1 MRNLKRIISALG
13 AVVLVLAVSSC
24 SPEYIPNMVNTPMFK
39 EKGEIQGNLAAG
51 VSGTDVQL
59 AYALGD
65 HVALMA
71 NGSFYDETSDTT
83 NDFHRHT
90 LYEVG
95 AGYYDQIGGHGR
107 YEIFGGVGTGKIKGY
122 WENSPL
128 DNPVSDARF
137 VKFFIQ
143 PAIGLQSD
151 YADGS
156 LGSRWV
162 LVRTDYNEEEP
173 EAQAGFHPFF
183 EPFIMGRLGFKNI
196 KLISQLGF
204 SVPVGE
210 EVPFDYQPF
219 MFNVGLHLNMSI
231 LSGDQ

>member
-1 MRNLKRIISALG
+1 MRYFYRTIFLLG
-13 AVVLVLAVSSC
+13 AVALVMTMFSC
-24 SPEYIPNMVNTPMFK
+24 SPEYIPNMVNSPMFN
-39 EKGEIQGNLAAG
+39 EKGEVQGNLAAG
-51 VSGTDVQL
+51 VSGTDLQL
-59 AYALGD
+59 AYAVSD
-65 HVALMA
+65 HIAIMA

-83 NDFHRHT
+83 DDFHRHT

-95 AGYYDQIGGHGR
+95 AGYYDLIGGHGR

-122 WENSPL
+122 WEDSPL

-137 VKFFIQ
+137 FKFFVQ
-143 PAIGLQSD
+143 PAIGLRSD

-156 LGSRWV
+156 IGSRWV

-183 EPFIMGRLGFKNI
+183 EPFIMGRLGFRNI
-196 KLISQLGF
+196 KLVSQLGF
-204 SVPVGE
+204 SIPVGQ

-219 MFNVGLHLNMSI
+219 MFNVGLHVNISTLGGS
-231 LSGDQ
+231 